1 MTRPADAP
9 RVQLARAARQ
19 LLAQLGGIVVLL
31 LLTCVPSLA
40 AEKHARPLSHEDVAQ
55 VWLGWSDSAALV
67 YRLDLQ
73 PDGTGLG
80 GYVFT
85 DQPPQLFR
93 ITSWTYRPER
103 IEMKATSLHA
113 SQRGVERLHG
123 SISGIETKLTMSG
136 PDWHEELVL
145 RRERDLLPR
154 WEQLKDAM
162 RQAHPE

>member
-1 MTRPADAP
+1 MP
-9 RVQLARAARQ
+9 RLPLDRTVLSKKDTHSRR
-19 LLAQLGGIVVLL
+19 LTVVLL
-31 LLTCVPSLA
+31 LFFLCGVVLSV
-40 AEKHARPLSHEDVAQ
+40 EKRARPLDHEAVAQ

-103 IEMKATSLHA
+103 IEMKATPLHA

-123 SISGIETKLTMSG
+123 SISGIEMKLTMSG

-154 WEQLKDAM
+154 REQLKDAM